1 MNIPSPNLD
10 TSTFNGGGDSSSS
23 SSQTENNPPNSK
35 EKKKTSLILP
45 ISLIMVAITFIIPGI
60 VLLALYANY
69 DPRNVSS
76 SDPGPSQ
83 DQIDQRPTLLT
94 SGAVLSGIGFTAG
107 AIFAYRYCSVSS

>member
-1 MNIPSPNLD
+1 MTTTPPNLD
-10 TSTFNGGGDSSSS
+10 TSTFNGGGDSSS
-23 SSQTENNPPNSK
+23 QTEKKTPNSK